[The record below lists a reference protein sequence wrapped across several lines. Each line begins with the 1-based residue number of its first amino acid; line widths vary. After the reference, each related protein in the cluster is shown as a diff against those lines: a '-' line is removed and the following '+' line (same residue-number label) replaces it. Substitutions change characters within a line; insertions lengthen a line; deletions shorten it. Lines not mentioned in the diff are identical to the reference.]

1 MQNKFASHASL
12 SPQAH
17 GRFAMAAVGLAAT
30 LACGTVAA
38 QVQPVQPVQ
47 SQANGWALGRIIV
60 APKSGLPELEFDKIL
75 KGHGTGLRRK
85 LDGINV
91 HVIELPIQ
99 SRGREHALV
108 QALARNPHIKF
119 AEVDAFVAPAASAND
134 TYFPNAW
141 HLATTRTTSAWD
153 SSVGSGVTIAILDS
167 GVDASHPDLAGKLV
181 PGYNFFD
188 GNSNT
193 ADVYGHGTK
202 AAGTAAAI
210 TNNAAGVSAVAADAK
225 IMPIRVAG
233 TDGWAT
239 WSALAN
245 GTTWAAD
252 RGARVISMSFQN
264 PSSSAAVLSAANYA
278 RSKGA
283 VVIGAA
289 GNTSGYDA
297 TAASELMTI
306 VAATDGSDAR
316 AGWSTYGPSVDI
328 AAPGVGIYT
337 TTSGGGYGAWSG
349 TSAATPVTAGVAAL
363 VIAANPALKPA
374 DVDRILQSTALDLG
388 SVGKDEYHGHGRVD
402 AAAAVAAARSAVT
415 TDTQSPSV
423 AIASPTGGSVKGIT
437 TVDVSASDNVGVSKV
452 SLFLAGTLLASDADA
467 PYSFSWDTTKV
478 GDGATTLV
486 AKAYD
491 ASGNV
496 GTSQSI
502 SVTVANSTGNVVDST
517 PPVVTISNPK
527 NGSVVSGTVTV
538 AVGASDNVQVA
549 GVTLYI
555 NGAQVASGSSS
566 LSYKW
571 NARKAPKGANSIQAV
586 ARDSSGNSTTSSIQV
601 TR

>member
-1 MQNKFASHASL
+1 MQSKNPSQPTLSL
-12 SPQAH
+12 NS
-17 GRFAMAAVGLAAT
+17 GSRFAMAAVALAAT
-30 LACGTVAA
+30 LAGTAAQA
-38 QVQPVQPVQ
+38 QVQPQQPVQ
-47 SQANGWALGRIIV
+47 SPSNGWALGRILV
-60 APKSGLPELEFDKIL
+60 APKSGLPGVEFDKIL
-75 KGHGTGLRRK
+75 KGHGAGARRK

-99 SRGREHALV
+99 SRGREHAMV

-119 AEVDAFVAPAASAND
+119 AEVDAFVPPAGSAND
-134 TYFPNAW
+134 FYFADAW
-141 HLATTRTTSAWD
+141 HLATTGTTTAWD

-167 GVDASHPDLAGKLV
+167 GVDASHPDLAGKIV

-210 TNNAAGVSAVAADAK
+210 TNNGAGVSAVAADSK

-289 GNTSGYDA
+289 GNTGGYDA
-297 TAASELMTI
+297 TAASDAMTI
-306 VAATDGSDAR
+306 VAATDGSDLR

-337 TTSGGGYGAWSG
+337 TTNGGGYGAWSG

-363 VIAANPALKPA
+363 IIAANPALKPA
-374 DVDRILQSTALDLG
+374 DVDRILQSTARALG
-388 SVGKDEYHGHGRVD
+388 SAGKGEYHGYGRVD
-402 AAAAVAAARSAVT
+402 AAAAVAAAKSALT

-423 AIASPTGGSVKGIT
+423 AIASPSGGTVKGVS
-437 TVDVSASDNVGVSKV
+437 TVNVSASDNVGVSKV
-452 SLFLAGTLLASDADA
+452 SLFVAGTLLASDIDA
-467 PYSFSWDTTKV
+467 PYSFSWDTTQH
-478 GDGATTLV
+478 GDGAITLV

-502 SVTVANSTGNVVDST
+502 AVTVANSSGNVVDST

-527 NGSVVSGTVTV
+527 NGSTVSGNV
-538 AVGASDNVQVA
+538 AVAVAASDNVQVA

-555 NGAQVASGSSS
+555 NGQQVASGSSS

-571 NARKAPKGANSIQAV
+571 NTRQAPRGANSIQAV
-586 ARDSSGNSTTSSIQV
+586 ARDASGNSTTNSIQV
-601 TR
+601 VR